1 MAYARA
7 RAMGTS
13 TRPRTLAVVAPSRRA
28 LVCSAFAACSALLA
42 IGCDDKDKT
51 APKPATSA
59 SATATAST
67 ASTPTTPAA
76 PSKPQFA
83 IDDSAV
89 FVAGER
95 FETGPADLRGRVI
108 AAIGD
113 KPVAG
118 ETVILNAARDTKL
131 PKMTALFSALIA
143 KKVKG
148 VEVHTP
154 RRDKTT
160 AEVTFVTNTKPADCS
175 AVGYI
180 AKEGFIS
187 VWPAS
192 GAGAAD
198 RFARGMA
205 GPDITRGSEG
215 MRKRLTGCDSPVFF
229 LSADDSIAWGL
240 LFDLELASTGNED
253 AGTPLG
259 KPRSPSLLTK
269 TAVAG
274 HKIDVETVD

>member
-1 MAYARA
+1 M
-7 RAMGTS
+7 
-13 TRPRTLAVVAPSRRA
+13 
-28 LVCSAFAACSALLA
+28 SAFAVLA
-42 IGCDDKDKT
+42 GCDDKEKT
-51 APKPATSA
+51 PPKPSSSA
-59 SATATAST
+59 SSAAST
-67 ASTPTTPAA
+67 AAPAPTPTAPAA

-83 IDDSAV
+83 IDDTAV

-95 FETGPADLRGRVI
+95 FETAPADLRGRLV

-118 ETVILNAARDTKL
+118 ETVVLNAARETKL
-131 PKMTALFSALIA
+131 PKVVALFSALVA

-148 VEVHTP
+148 VEVHTA
-154 RRDKTT
+154 RRDKSM
-160 AEVTFVTNTKPADCS
+160 AEVTFVTNMKPADCS
-175 AVGYI
+175 AVGSI

-187 VWPAS
+187 VWPAN

-215 MRKRLTGCDSPVFF
+215 LRKRLTSCDSPVFF
-229 LSADDSIAWGL
+229 LTADESITWGL
-240 LFDLELASTGNED
+240 LFDLELAATGNED
-253 AGTPLG
+253 GGAALA

-269 TAVAG
+269 PAVAG
-274 HKIDVETVD
+274 HKIEVETPE

>member
-7 RAMGTS
+7 RAMGISTS
-13 TRPRTLAVVAPSRRA
+13 PLFPVG
-28 LVCSAFAACSALLA
+28 SAFLASSLLFA

-51 APKPATSA
+51 PPKPATSA
-59 SATATAST
+59 SATPTASAT
-67 ASTPTTPAA
+67 PASTGATTGAA

-131 PKMTALFSALIA
+131 PKMTAIFSALIA

-154 RRDKTT
+154 RRDKSA
-160 AEVTFVTNTKPADCS
+160 AEVTFLTNAKPADCS

-215 MRKRLTGCDSPVFF
+215 MRKRLTGCESPVFF

-253 AGTPLG
+253 GGAALA

-269 TAVAG
+269 PAVAG